1 MRRLWVGIVTLCIVV
16 VVVLSLGDLF
26 GLNAWAWFDGL
37 GFGTVPKGIGLIVF
51 CALGGLAYLMEK
63 RRDE

>member
-1 MRRLWVGIVTLCIVV
+1 MRRLWVGLAALCIAV

-26 GLNAWAWFDGL
+26 GLNAWAWFDSL
-37 GFGTVPKGIGLIVF
+37 GFGAIPKGIGLIVF